1 MAQIMKETGSRRP
14 RAGGSLLA
22 IAILLGTLIGA
33 ILGQVS
39 IGFLAGTGLGVI
51 LLGLIWLGERR

>member
-1 MAQIMKETGSRRP
+1 MAPIMTETGSKRP

-33 ILGQVS
+33 ILGQPS